1 MHKACNDQRLSLKLV
16 RVASLNKSSLRIGIA
31 LPKPTFS
38 AASYQRTRAR
48 LQSWTVAEL
57 SNRWSY
63 PQDFERAVGVLSTG
77 YPQGSFRPAPTFAL
91 EMDWVGCPYPH
102 HRNRTT
108 ITIWI
113 AIHVIF
119 HRSLDCFHI
128 AAYFA
133 AIVILRH
140 YLASALWLIPMTP
153 QLRH

>member
-1 MHKACNDQRLSLKLV
+1 VRKACNDQCFSLSLL
-16 RVASLNKSSLRIGIA
+16 RVASLNKSSLRIGIG

-57 SNRWSY
+57 SNTWSY
-63 PQDFERAVGVLSTG
+63 PQAIERAVGVLSTG
-77 YPQGSFRPAPTFAL
+77 YPQGSFRTAPTFAL
-91 EMDWVGCPYPH
+91 EMDWIGCPNPH
-102 HRNRTT
+102 HWNRAP
-108 ITIWI
+108 ITIGI
-113 AIHVIF
+113 AIHIIF

-140 YLASALWLIPMTP
+140 YLASA
-153 QLRH
+153 R